1 MANEDR
7 SIKAGSTDLPRDPVA
22 ENERAKTTT
31 DSAGQTE
38 GTHKA
43 FDARNAPEPGPDRP
57 ISDEERAGTSPVD
70 LNPEPALGVGTS
82 RGGRAEDQA
91 PDRDDV
97 ERDDDTGR
105 ARGEADPEG
114 SGI

>member
-7 SIKAGSTDLPRDPVA
+7 STKAGSADPPRDPVA

-31 DSAGQTE
+31 NSAGQAE
-38 GTHKA
+38 GTRKA

-57 ISDEERAGTSPVD
+57 ISDEEQAGTSPVD
-70 LNPEPALGVGTS
+70 MNPEPALDVGNS

-91 PDRDDV
+91 PDRDDI
-97 ERDDDTGR
+97 ERDDTGR
-105 ARGEADPEG
+105 ARGQANPEG